1 MSWLDDRL
9 SRAERDGA
17 SAVQWNELGMALAD
31 QRRWQ
36 RAEHCFRRA
45 IDAGGEHAHYNL
57 GNVLRQRYL
66 PARDRTLLEQA
77 VHSYRKAVVAGCLD
91 AHQALGMALVE
102 LGEYTEEAR
111 EQLGIAARLGE
122 RWAVMGQAQLAE
134 ADGDPAEQERLLRGL
149 LADDDPVLADC
160 ARAELGIVLRF
171 EQRAA
176 EAELLL
182 AEGAESGQRHSAYQ
196 YALLL
201 DEDPHAAARAEPA
214 FRRAVEL
221 GEQQALLKLGRLLR
235 RNHRS
240 RAAVEVFA
248 AAVAAGLPEAH
259 AQLARAHRD
268 LGERQEMFAALDLGM
283 ALGDAET
290 FFEAA
295 EIAEL
300 EDRRAEAEQ
309 ILWRALAELADPG
322 DLAMARVQLA
332 DQFIDAGREAEGVE
346 LLRAGVAAGESEA
359 VNSLGNYY
367 SEHLGDPASAEAVYR
382 AAVAA
387 GDDLARYNLAHLLW
401 AEGRLAEAES
411 ELLGLVTA
419 GEPGAYR
426 DLAELATARGL
437 ATEAERYRSLVPRGR
452 R

>member
-9 SRAERDGA
+9 RRAERDGA
-17 SAVQWNELGMALAD
+17 TAMQWNELGMALAD
-31 QRRWQ
+31 QKRWPA
-36 RAEHCFRRA
+36 AEDCFRRA
-45 IDAGGEHAHYNL
+45 IAAGGEHAHYNL

-66 PARDRTLLEQA
+66 PGRDRDLLRAA
-77 VHSYRKAVVAGCLD
+77 VHSYRKAVVAGCLE
-91 AHQALGMALVE
+91 AHQALGMALIE
-102 LGEYTEEAR
+102 LGQYTEEAR
-111 EQLGIAARLGE
+111 EQLAVAARLGDK
-122 RWAVMGQAQLAE
+122 WAVMGQAQLAE
-134 ADGDPAEQERLLRGL
+134 ADGEPGEQERLLREL
-149 LADDDPVLADC
+149 LTDEDPVLADC

-171 EQRAA
+171 DTRAA
-176 EAELLL
+176 EAETLL
-182 AEGAESGQRHSAYQ
+182 AEGAARGQRHSAYQ

-201 DEDPHAAARAEPA
+201 DEDWHAADRAEPA
-214 FRRAVEL
+214 FRRAIDL
-221 GEQQALLKLGRLLR
+221 GERQALLKLGRLLR
-235 RNHRS
+235 RNHRA
-240 RAAVEVFA
+240 RD
-248 AAVAAGLPEAH
+248 AVAIFTEAATAGLSEAY

-268 LGERQEMFAALDLGM
+268 LGERREMFAALDLGM
-283 ALGDAET
+283 GLGDAET

-300 EDRRAEAEQ
+300 DDRRTEAEQ
-309 ILWRALAELADPG
+309 ILWRAMAELTHPG

-332 DQFIDAGREAEGVE
+332 DQLIDTGREPAGVE
-346 LLRAGVAAGESEA
+346 LLRAGIAAGESEA

-367 SEHLGDPASAEAVYR
+367 SEHLGDSAAAEEIYR
-382 AAVAA
+382 TAIAC

-401 AEGRLAEAES
+401 ADGRLAEAET

-437 ATEAERYRSLVPRGR
+437 AAEAERYRSLIPRGR